1 MKKAK
6 YNINKLLEAKTKR
19 CTMKPSEFVKSI
31 AEDAEL
37 NVKQMGVNIGRG
49 EGSSFSRTVN
59 TEMLRVTDFKK
70 CVEAT
75 GQDLVILYKGLKVHI
90 D

>member
-1 MKKAK
+1 
-6 YNINKLLEAKTKR
+6 
-19 CTMKPSEFVKSI
+19 MKPSEFVKSI